1 MARTLQ
7 EVNPGVM
14 VYQGNTRP
22 VQNWEMPVQI
32 VFLND
37 AGERIVR
44 DIAPNF
50 PNYVVNNMPRNRYIE
65 LMGEMMIEIV
75 RVKAGAEDWPA
86 HYDTVNILGEPLP

>member
-14 VYQGNTRP
+14 VDKGNTRQVP
-22 VQNWEMPVQI
+22 NWEMPVQI

-37 AGERIVR
+37 AGERIVK

-50 PNYVVNNMPRNRYIE
+50 PNYVLQNMPANRYKE
-65 LMGEMMIEIV
+65 LMAEIMIEIV
-75 RVKAGAEDWPA
+75 RVKAGAEDWPES
-86 HYDTVNILGEPLP
+86 YDKVNILGQAI

>member
-14 VYQGNTRP
+14 VYKGNTRQ

-37 AGERIVR
+37 AGERIVK

-50 PNYVVNNMPRNRYIE
+50 PNYVVTNMPRNRYME
-65 LMGEMMIEIV
+65 YMSDMMIEIV
-75 RVKAGAEDWPA
+75 RVKAGAEDWPDS
-86 HYDTVNILGEPLP
+86 YDKVNILGQAI